1 MSEAPTD
8 DYRCNV
14 ILVNMDQNKLDCV
27 KKHVTEVMEQ
37 QKLQD
42 DFKQWAKIYLGRV
55 KTFADL
61 DNYVVERNKWILS
74 DNKIVNESLK
84 CVLQDRFLKDCK
96 DRLLLTCQVCG
107 RMFETASLCTRC
119 TNSHLGGIFRC
130 SCGRAYNYVGNLSRH
145 RRNCH

>member
-14 ILVNMDQNKLDCV
+14 MDYLLDY
-27 KKHVTEVMEQ
+27 KESIAK
-37 QKLQD
+37 QD

-74 DNKIVNESLK
+74 DNKIMNESLK
-84 CVLQDRFLKDCK
+84 CVLQAKALDDCK
-96 DRLLLTCQVCG
+96 DRLLKTCQVCG
-107 RMFETASLCTRC
+107 RMFETASLSFRC
-119 TNSHLGGIFRC
+119 QNSHLDGIYRC
-130 SCGRAYNYVGNLSRH
+130 SCGRVYNYVGNLSRH
-145 RRNCH
+145 RRNCASL